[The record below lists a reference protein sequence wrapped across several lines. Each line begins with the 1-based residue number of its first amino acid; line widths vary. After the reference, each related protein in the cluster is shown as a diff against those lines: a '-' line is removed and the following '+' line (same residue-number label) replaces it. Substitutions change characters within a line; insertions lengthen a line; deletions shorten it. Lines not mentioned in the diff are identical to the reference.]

1 MGKFSEDELAL
12 AKGFFEHLDSDGS
25 GSLDADDITAALEGH
40 AGAEE
45 MKSVCCELLE
55 ADTNNDGKVSLAE
68 FIAKLEE

>member
-25 GSLDADDITAALEGH
+25 GSLDADDITAALEGSEV
-40 AGAEE
+40 GPDLTE
-45 MKSVCCELLE
+45 CINELLE
-55 ADTNNDGKVSLAE
+55 ADTNGDGKVSLAE